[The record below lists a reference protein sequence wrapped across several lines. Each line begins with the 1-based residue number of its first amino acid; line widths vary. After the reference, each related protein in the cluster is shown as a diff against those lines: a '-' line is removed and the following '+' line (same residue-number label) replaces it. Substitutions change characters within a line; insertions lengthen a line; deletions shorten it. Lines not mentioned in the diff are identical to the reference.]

1 MCGFVRSRAAGPPA
15 FAATAEAEKAQAYVE
30 FQGTVE
36 DALEAHPLAPATPLG
51 LPATP
56 SAPATP

>member
-56 SAPATP
+56 